1 MKENTKK
8 KTSISTKLL
17 TIIVPV
23 VSILVVALILISFN
37 VSKKMIQD
45 SSKELLRSSV
55 SSQSA
60 KINSWLDQNLS
71 TLSAAKQAIE
81 ATDMDDA
88 TLQRMLNGFYNYN
101 SNFPEGIYIATSD
114 GKTMKASESSKDFTG
129 HLSNYYFFN
138 ILNSCLPPN
147 RFCIILTQKQSK
159 YLPLKIPKC

>member
-45 SSKELLRSSV
+45 SSKELLRASV

-60 KINSWLDQNLS
+60 KINSWVDQNLS

-101 SNFPEGIYIATSD
+101 SNHPHF
-114 GKTMKASESSKDFTG
+114 
-129 HLSNYYFFN
+129 HLSLNLYFREN
-138 ILNSCLPPN
+138 HI
-147 RFCIILTQKQSK
+147 
-159 YLPLKIPKC
+159 